1 MRINKYLAE
10 CGAASRRACD
20 EMIRVG
26 RVSVNGR
33 TAILGDDVS
42 DRDEIFL
49 DGVAVSHSEKHR
61 YYMMNKPKGYM
72 CTVEDDRGRKTVM
85 QLLPDDIGRV
95 YPVGRLDYDTEGLLL
110 FTDDGEL
117 TFRLTHPKN
126 EIPKTYLVRVEGSI
140 GEAQLNRLRSGVE
153 LDGRLT
159 KRSKVKVVE
168 TDKEFTKLHVTITE
182 GRNRQVRR
190 MFEAVGKEVVF
201 LKRIRIGELSL
212 GSLDRGKVRGLTPEE
227 VFYLKNL

>member
-10 CGAASRRACD
+10 CGVASRRACD

-42 DRDEIFL
+42 DRDEILL

-212 GSLDRGKVRGLTPEE
+212 GSLDRGKVRSLTPEE

>member
-10 CGAASRRACD
+10 CGVASRRACD

>member
-10 CGAASRRACD
+10 CGVASRRACD

-42 DRDEIFL
+42 DRDEILL

-212 GSLDRGKVRGLTPEE
+212 GSLDRGKVRSLTPEE
-227 VFYLKNL
+227 IFYLKNL